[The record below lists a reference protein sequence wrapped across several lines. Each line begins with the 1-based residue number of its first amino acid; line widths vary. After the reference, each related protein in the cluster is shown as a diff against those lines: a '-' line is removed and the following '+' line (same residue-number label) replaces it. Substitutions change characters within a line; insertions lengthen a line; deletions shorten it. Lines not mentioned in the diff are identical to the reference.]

1 MAKETLYII
10 GGIIFVLIFF
20 WLLLKSMPKKRH
32 MSSAE
37 LMAYEQEKGR
47 LRASKDWHSEEAFR
61 RKQGEQAIKQTKQA
75 RKAFRDL
82 SGEKW

>member
-1 MAKETLYII
+1 MANETLYII

-20 WLLLKSMPKKRH
+20 WLLLKSMPKKRP
-32 MSSAE
+32 MSGAE

-47 LRASKDWHSEEAFR
+47 LRASKDWQHEEIV
-61 RKQGEQAIKQTKQA
+61 RKKQREQAKKQTLQA

-82 SGEKW
+82 SGERW